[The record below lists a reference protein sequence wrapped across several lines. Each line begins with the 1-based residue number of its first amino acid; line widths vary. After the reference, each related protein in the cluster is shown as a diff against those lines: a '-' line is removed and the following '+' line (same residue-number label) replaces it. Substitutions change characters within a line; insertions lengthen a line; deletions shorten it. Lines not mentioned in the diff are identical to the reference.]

1 MHSISP
7 TSSRS
12 QQSADG
18 SWTGPILL
26 GAIYLL
32 AWLAWMLVPGWSE
45 AGRQLVIGLALLPV
59 RALTVLLAWEI
70 AKHPTCDHRSRRAWR
85 LLSLAFLALLLSDS
99 LHLLFG
105 DTLPLLAMLSSSLS
119 LAFYLAL
126 LCGLL
131 SFPTVL
137 RSSDERERFWL
148 DLGIVMISGGIA
160 IWYFQIL
167 PAPIELTNG
176 LLATTASLI
185 KPTGDLAILFGTAT
199 VLLATPEQENRRAF
213 ALLIL
218 GLLAFFAADLTYG
231 HISLY
236 DRQRTSNAVDLLLI
250 FSTFLLFLS
259 CQQTRWTLSRG
270 LTETRPSEAKA
281 VSFRLLPY
289 LSIAFVYALLVFSA
303 YRDWVNPLGGLILGA
318 VALTGMVVA
327 RQLNAVRANKRAEKG
342 ILERET
348 RFKSLVQRS
357 SDVITILNRDLSIQ
371 FSSPSVSHVF
381 GYAPDQLAGK
391 KLTDLVHRGDRTRA
405 SAFFTDLFKQANLAA
420 KIEWRLLH
428 ADGTWRQVENICTNL
443 ILEPTISGLVLN
455 SLDITSR
462 KEAEDQLQHDA
473 FHDSLTGLPN
483 RALFKE
489 YLKTAI
495 GRSKRSKDHL
505 FAVLFCD
512 LDRFKNINDSLG
524 HTIGDELLIS
534 IGQRLE
540 QSIRQNIDIV
550 ARLGGDEFAVLL
562 DGMADAN
569 LAIHIAR
576 RVQDGL
582 RTAVDVGGHEIFS
595 TTSIGIA
602 LSTTGYTNPEDILRD
617 ADTAMYRAK
626 ARGRACYE
634 IFDKFMHA
642 RAVALL
648 QLENDLRRAV
658 ERHEFEVYY
667 QPIVS
672 LEDDN
677 QIKGFEALVRWHHP
691 ERGLVG
697 PQDFIS
703 VAEDT
708 GQIIYLG
715 KWVLEKSCRQM
726 KQWQERFPSYRHMTL
741 SVNLSGK
748 QFLQPNLVEQISE
761 VLESTG
767 FNPRNLQLE
776 ITESVVIENTEIV
789 TEMLMRLHE
798 LGIQLTMDDF
808 GTGYSSLS
816 YLHNFP
822 IDVLKIDRSFISR
835 KEGNSKS
842 QIVSTIITLARNMGL
857 KVVAEGVETA
867 EQLEHLKDLQCGYGQ
882 GFLFSHPN
890 TAEVTEELISKAA
903 GTSERDE
910 TKTAA

>member
-1 MHSISP
+1 MFP
-7 TSSRS
+7 TSLITSRKF
-12 QQSADG
+12 AG
-18 SWTGPILL
+18 RTWTGPILL
-26 GAIYLL
+26 VAIYLL
-32 AWLAWMLVPGWSE
+32 AWVCWMLLPDWGE
-45 AGRQLVIGLALLPV
+45 AGRQLVVGLALLPV
-59 RALTVLLAWEI
+59 RALTVLLAWGI
-70 AKHPTCDHRSRRAWR
+70 AKHPTCDPRSRQAWR

-99 LHLLFG
+99 LHLLVG
-105 DTLPLLAMLSSSLS
+105 DGTPLVTPLSTCLS
-119 LAFYLAL
+119 VVFYLSL

-160 IWYFQIL
+160 IWYFQVR

-199 VLLATPEQENRRAF
+199 VLLATPEERNRRPF
-213 ALLIL
+213 GLLIL
-218 GLLAFFAADLTYG
+218 GLLLFFAADLTYG
-231 HISLY
+231 HLSLY
-236 DRQRTSNAVDLLLI
+236 DQQSTGIAVDLLWI
-250 FSTFLLFLS
+250 VSTCLLFLS
-259 CQQTRWTLSRG
+259 CQQMRWSLSRSSDQRPQ
-270 LTETRPSEAKA
+270 TEAPAG
-281 VSFRLLPY
+281 SFSLLPY
-289 LSIAFVYALLVFSA
+289 FSIVFVYGLLIFSA
-303 YRDWVNPLGGLILGA
+303 YRDWINPLGGLIVGA
-318 VALTGMVVA
+318 VALTGMVIA
-327 RQLNAVRANKRAEKG
+327 RQLSAVLANERAQKA
-342 ILERET
+342 IMERET

-357 SDVITILNRDLSIQ
+357 SDVITILNRDLSIH

-381 GYAPDQLAGK
+381 GYSPDQLAAK
-391 KLTDLVHRGDRTRA
+391 KLTDLIHPEDRTRVI
-405 SAFFTDLFKQANLAA
+405 AFFTDLLKQANLAVS
-420 KIEWRLLH
+420 IEWRFLH
-428 ADGTWRQVENICTNL
+428 ADSTWRHVENICTNL
-443 ILEPTISGLVLN
+443 VSEPTIAGLVLN
-455 SLDITSR
+455 SIDITGR
-462 KEAEDQLQHDA
+462 KEAEDKLEYDA

-524 HTIGDELLIS
+524 HTIGDELLVS
-534 IGQRLE
+534 IGRRLE
-540 QSIRQNIDIV
+540 QSIRENIDIV
-550 ARLGGDEFAVLL
+550 ARLGGDEFAILL
-562 DGMADAN
+562 DGMADPGV
-569 LAIHIAR
+569 AIHIAQ

-582 RTAVDVGGHEIFS
+582 RTAVDLSGHEIFS

-634 IFDKFMHA
+634 VFDRFMHA

-658 ERHEFEVYY
+658 ERGEFEVYY

-672 LEDDN
+672 LGDESK
-677 QIKGFEALVRWHHP
+677 ITGFEALIRWHHP
-691 ERGLVG
+691 ERGLMS

-708 GQIIYLG
+708 GQINHLG
-715 KWVLEKSCRQM
+715 KWVLEQACRQM
-726 KQWQERFPSYRHMTL
+726 KQWQDQYPHYRDLNL

-748 QFLQPNLVEQISE
+748 QFLQPNLVDQIRE

-767 FNPRNLQLE
+767 LNPRNLQLE

-789 TEMLMRLHE
+789 TQMLMQLHE

-822 IDVLKIDRSFISR
+822 IDVLKIDRSFIYR
-835 KEGNSKS
+835 QERNSKN

-857 KVVAEGVETA
+857 KVVAEGVETE
-867 EQLEHLKDLQCGYGQ
+867 EQLEHLKDLECAFGQ
-882 GFLFSHPN
+882 GFLFSYPI
-890 TAEVTEELISKAA
+890 TAQATEELIGQTAEAPVRDKTEQAA
-903 GTSERDE
+903 
-910 TKTAA
+910 